1 MTTTNTNVSN
11 RGPRLSVS
19 TWSLHRQLGR
29 PDFYGPEDGKQI
41 PVATHDRGELSLLEL
56 PARVAE
62 FGINTLELCHFHIPN
77 LDKGYLSEFRGAL
90 EAANVELFSLLIDHG
105 DITHPEYADRDL
117 VWIGEWVEIAG
128 LLGAI
133 CARAIAGKADP
144 SEEALEMSRNGL
156 QKLAERAEENGVR
169 LMTENWFSVLST
181 PENVLTLLDRLDGE
195 VGLCLD
201 FGNWMGGTKYADFEA
216 IAPRAESCHTKA
228 HFTAP
233 GEMDKDDYIRCLD
246 LTQDAGFTGPHTL
259 IYDGPGDD
267 EWEGLTIEREVVQSY
282 LKQS

>member
-1 MTTTNTNVSN
+1 MTMTNTDVTNE
-11 RGPRLSVS
+11 GPRLSVS

-29 PDFYGPEDGKQI
+29 PDFYGPDDGSQI
-41 PVATHDRGELSLLEL
+41 PVATHGRGKVSLLEL
-56 PARVAE
+56 PAHVAE
-62 FGINTLELCHFHIPN
+62 FGINTLELCHFHIPS
-77 LDKGYLSEFRGAL
+77 LDKGYLSELRSAL
-90 EAANVELFSLLIDHG
+90 AEAKVELFSLLIDHG

-117 VWIGEWVEIAG
+117 VWIGEWIETAG
-128 LLGAI
+128 MLGAT

-144 SEEALEMSRNGL
+144 SEEALEMSGNGL
-156 QKLAERAEENGVR
+156 QKLAECAEANGVR

-201 FGNWMGGTKYADFEA
+201 FGNWTGETKYADFEA
-216 IAPRAESCHTKA
+216 IAPQAESCHTKA

-233 GEMDKDDYIRCLD
+233 GKMDRDDYIRCLN
-246 LTQDAGFTGPHTL
+246 LTEAAGFSGPHTL

-282 LKQS
+282 LK

>member
-1 MTTTNTNVSN
+1 MTITNTNLTN

-29 PDFYGPEDGKQI
+29 PDFYGPEEGKQI
-41 PVATHDRGELSLLEL
+41 PVPTHGRGELSLLEL

-62 FGINTLELCHFHIPN
+62 FGINTLELCHFHIPS
-77 LDKGYLSEFRGAL
+77 LDKGYLNELRGAL
-90 EAANVELFSLLIDHG
+90 EAADVELFSLLIDHG
-105 DITHPEYADRDL
+105 DITDPEYADRDL
-117 VWIGEWVEIAG
+117 VWIGEWLEIAG
-128 LLGAI
+128 RLGAT
-133 CARAIAGKADP
+133 CARAIAGKAAP
-144 SEEALEMSRNGL
+144 TAEVLEMSRNGL
-156 QKLAERAEENGVR
+156 QKLAERAEANGVR

-201 FGNWMGGTKYADFEA
+201 FGNWKGETKYADFEA

-228 HFTAP
+228 HFLAP

-246 LTQDAGFTGPHTL
+246 LTQDAGFSGPHTL

-267 EWEGLTIEREVVQSY
+267 EWEGLTIESDVVQSY

>member
-1 MTTTNTNVSN
+1 MTITNTNLTN
-11 RGPRLSVS
+11 QGPRLSVS

-29 PDFYGPEDGKQI
+29 PDFYGPEEGKQI
-41 PVATHDRGELSLLEL
+41 PVPTHGRGELSLLEL

-62 FGINTLELCHFHIPN
+62 FGINTLELCHFHIPS
-77 LDKGYLSEFRGAL
+77 LDKGYLNELRGAL
-90 EAANVELFSLLIDHG
+90 EAADVELFSLLIDHG
-105 DITHPEYADRDL
+105 DITHSEYADRDL
-117 VWIGEWVEIAG
+117 VWIGEWIEIAG
-128 LLGAI
+128 MLGAT
-133 CARAIAGKADP
+133 CARAIAGKAAP
-144 SEEALEMSRNGL
+144 SAETLETSRNGL
-156 QKLAERAEENGVR
+156 QKLAERAEANGVR

-201 FGNWMGGTKYADFEA
+201 FGNWKGDTKYADFEA

-228 HFTAP
+228 HFLAP

-246 LTQDAGFTGPHTL
+246 LTQDAGFSGPHTL

-267 EWEGLTIEREVVQSY
+267 EWEGLSIESDVVQSY

>member
-1 MTTTNTNVSN
+1 M
-11 RGPRLSVS
+11 
-19 TWSLHRQLGR
+19 
-29 PDFYGPEDGKQI
+29 
-41 PVATHDRGELSLLEL
+41 GEFSLLEI

-62 FGINTLELCHFHIPN
+62 FGINTLEVCHFHIPS
-77 LDKGYLSEFRGAL
+77 LDKGYLNEFRGAL
-90 EAANVELFSLLIDHG
+90 EAANVELFSVLIDHG
-105 DITHPEYADRDL
+105 DITHPEDADRDL
-117 VWIGEWVEIAG
+117 VWIGEWIETAG
-128 LLGAI
+128 ILGAT
-133 CARAIAGKADP
+133 CARVIAGKAPP

-156 QKLAERAEENGVR
+156 QKLAEYAKANGVR

-195 VGLCLD
+195 VGFCLD
-201 FGNWMGGTKYADFEA
+201 FGNWEGETKYVDLEA

-228 HFTAP
+228 HFPAP

-246 LTQDAGFTGPHTL
+246 LTQDAGFSGPHTL

-282 LKQS
+282 LKRS

>member
-1 MTTTNTNVSN
+1 M
-11 RGPRLSVS
+11 
-19 TWSLHRQLGR
+19 
-29 PDFYGPEDGKQI
+29 
-41 PVATHDRGELSLLEL
+41 GEFSLLEI

-62 FGINTLELCHFHIPN
+62 FGINTLEVCHFHIPS
-77 LDKGYLSEFRGAL
+77 LDKGYLNELRGAL
-90 EAANVELFSLLIDHG
+90 EAANVELFSVLIDHG

-117 VWIGEWVEIAG
+117 VWMGEWIETAG
-128 LLGAI
+128 ILGAT
-133 CARAIAGKADP
+133 CARAIAGKAPP

-156 QKLAERAEENGVR
+156 QKLAERAEVNGVR

-195 VGLCLD
+195 VGFCLD
-201 FGNWMGGTKYADFEA
+201 FGNWEGETKYVDLEA

-228 HFTAP
+228 HFPAP

-246 LTQDAGFTGPHTL
+246 LTQDAGFSGPHTL

-282 LKQS
+282 LKRS

>member
-1 MTTTNTNVSN
+1 MTITNTNLTN
-11 RGPRLSVS
+11 QGPRLSVS

-29 PDFYGPEDGKQI
+29 PDFYGPEEGKQI
-41 PVATHDRGELSLLEL
+41 PVPTHGRGELSLLEL

-62 FGINTLELCHFHIPN
+62 FGINTLELCHFHIPS
-77 LDKGYLSEFRGAL
+77 LDKGYLNELRGAL
-90 EAANVELFSLLIDHG
+90 EAADVELFSLLIDHG
-105 DITHPEYADRDL
+105 DITDPEYADRDL
-117 VWIGEWVEIAG
+117 VWIGEWIEIAG
-128 LLGAI
+128 MLGAT
-133 CARAIAGKADP
+133 CARAIAGKTDP
-144 SEEALEMSRNGL
+144 SAEVLEMSRNGL
-156 QKLAERAEENGVR
+156 QKLAARAEANGVR

-201 FGNWMGGTKYADFEA
+201 FGNWKGETKYADFEA

-228 HFTAP
+228 HFPAP

-246 LTQDAGFTGPHTL
+246 LTQDAGFSGPHTL

-267 EWEGLTIEREVVQSY
+267 EWEGLSIESDVVQSY